1 MSSKRKTGPK
11 PTASSTKKAKKDTG
25 GSGSGGKRVEVKC
38 GSSFTITAPPPTR
51 NALGQLVFEGAP
63 EFCPNLTPKQVL
75 QMGSFGGTYFRPIKS
90 GVTGES
96 YRDVWKELP
105 SDWLEGLNI
114 KTQVA
119 SSIYDTEVNKF
130 KVKCGGSLE
139 MWEESGWID
148 KQDPYGWFMWYCRY
162 YQGRRSEDDERQIG
176 RWSRCAGLKGRWRQ
190 NLVTKVFRASSKFDD
205 ASVSPVVRQ
214 TLQHWGY
221 ELNKHDYDLGVKRQK
236 ISQRERE

>member
-1 MSSKRKTGPK
+1 MQFS
-11 PTASSTKKAKKDTG
+11 
-25 GSGSGGKRVEVKC
+25 
-38 GSSFTITAPPPTR
+38 
-51 NALGQLVFEGAP
+51 
-63 EFCPNLTPKQVL
+63 
-75 QMGSFGGTYFRPIKS
+75 
-90 GVTGES
+90 TGES

-190 NLVTKVFRASSKFDD
+190 NLVFRASSKFDD

-221 ELNKHDYDLGVKRQK
+221 ELNKHDYDLGVKRVK
-236 ISQRERE
+236 K